1 LELEK
6 LRLMCGQVPLNSHL
20 KILIFSQWRSG
31 NMDKIDFLILGELV
45 KDARMPFLEI
55 AKKLGVSPFT
65 VKSRYEK
72 LVEDGV
78 ILGSVIDIDLSKLGY
93 QAKAFLFI
101 ITSPGSGKSVAME
114 GLKKIKNIIVVSEI
128 IGPFDL
134 LAIAPVTD
142 LDSVNVLVQEVKK
155 LPSVKRV
162 KISCVNSTMFPLNQ
176 TFGKLVSENAFQ
188 LANAQPK
195 MR

>member
-1 LELEK
+1 
-6 LRLMCGQVPLNSHL
+6 
-20 KILIFSQWRSG
+20 
-31 NMDKIDFLILGELV
+31 MDKIDFLILSELV

-55 AKKLGVSPFT
+55 AKKLSVSPFT

-72 LVEDGV
+72 MVEDGI
-78 ILGSVIDIDLSKLGY
+78 ILKSVVNINLSKLGY

-101 ITSPGSGKSVAME
+101 TTSPGIGKSVAID
-114 GLKKIKNIIVVSEI
+114 GLKKIRNIIVVSEI

-142 LDSVNVLVQEVKK
+142 LNSVKTLVQEVKK

-162 KISCVNSTMFPLNQ
+162 KISCIDSTMFPLNE
-176 TFGKLVSENAFQ
+176 TFGKIVSEHAFE
-188 LANAQPK
+188 LACAQSET
-195 MR
+195 

>member
-1 LELEK
+1 
-6 LRLMCGQVPLNSHL
+6 
-20 KILIFSQWRSG
+20 
-31 NMDKIDFLILGELV
+31 MDKIDFLILGELV

-72 LVEDGV
+72 MVEDGV

-101 ITSPGSGKSVAME
+101 TTSPGSGKSVAME

-142 LDSVNVLVQEVKK
+142 LESVNVLVQEVKK
-155 LPSVKRV
+155 LPSIKRV
-162 KISCVNSTMFPLNQ
+162 KISCANSTMFPLNQ
-176 TFGKLVSENAFQ
+176 TFGKLVSAHAFQ
-188 LANAQPK
+188 LANAQSK
-195 MR
+195 TR